1 MPTVS
6 PVTGFVAK
14 SADSPAAPSRASVT
28 GAETV
33 VRPMASVVG
42 VSPPRVTVTVGRVS
56 VRASFGASRT
66 VNATVSTASTTP
78 SACARIATEYWPT
91 FASLET
97 RRVSVDRNT
106 PATGSVLTSDAVTPD
121 GTFST
126 VTDGVG
132 PPSTRVIVATTLVSA
147 PWAALTDDVCKLID
161 TVRSGFCG
169 VSGKYFSGLHDT
181 AAARTTI
188 QLPFPLQRRMA
199 Y

>member
-132 PPSTRVIVATTLVSA
+132 PPSTRVIVATTLVS
-147 PWAALTDDVCKLID
+147 PPCAALTLDVCSPID
-161 TVRSGFCG
+161 TVRSDFCG
-169 VSGKYFSGLHDT
+169 VSRYFSGLQAT
-181 AAARTTI
+181 NAITTTTTP
-188 QLPFPLQRRMA
+188 LPQRRM
-199 Y
+199 